1 MAKASAKKR
10 VKRSPEERR
19 EQILNGA
26 ARAFMAKGPSAATM
40 SDIASEAGVAH
51 GTVYLYFDSKEQL
64 LSGLGDRYT
73 EELIR
78 RSGDW
83 LDGDRPE
90 DFVERLDR
98 FLEETTDFH
107 FEEHELQ
114 RLQFHAGAVREA
126 ESMRKLL
133 EMLTRFIEGG
143 VEAGRFRVSDA
154 GFAANFLLHGLHGA
168 LIPILHEHG
177 REREQFLTPAKELA
191 HRILGTRTRAT
202 EHRK

>member
-1 MAKASAKKR
+1 MAKPSAKKR

-19 EQILNGA
+19 EQILDGA
-26 ARAFMAKGPSAATM
+26 ARAFMAKGTSAATM

-64 LSGLGDRYT
+64 LAGLGDRYT

-114 RLQFHAGAVREA
+114 RLLFHAGAVSEA

-133 EMLTRFIEGG
+133 EMLKRFIEGG
-143 VEAGRFRVSDA
+143 VEAGRFRVSDTR
-154 GFAANFLLHGLHGA
+154 FAADFLLHGLHGA
-168 LIPILHEHG
+168 LVQILHEHG
-177 REREQFLTPAKELA
+177 PERGRFLTPAKELA
-191 HRILGTRTRAT
+191 HRTLGTRTRAS